1 MKQHDYLSQQFV
13 IGGGTAGWL
22 TALTLVKIPKHNSQV
37 YLVESKTIPTV
48 GAGEGS
54 TPQIV
59 FLLEYLGIDLDEFYE
74 KAWATKKYGVT
85 FDNWLNDKKSF
96 DHIFINERN
105 LDYAYH
111 FDSEYIIQFLK
122 KKALE
127 SGVIHIQDDY
137 LYSYKNGVCIEYVNL
152 KINGKLRANFVFDCT
167 GFRRQIIGK
176 EYNSKWIDTSKYLP
190 VNAAIPFTRK
200 SKQVGKEEA
209 TYTKAVAL
217 KHGWLWTIPLQGRI
231 GCGYVHDSSLV
242 SEEDARLEVEEYF
255 GEKVFSQFSRPRIF
269 FKSGYFE
276 KPYIGNC
283 MAIGLS
289 ASFFEPLEATSIM
302 LTCMQLDKFI
312 AERTVH
318 IEHTEYTRFFQS
330 INNQIL
336 AFIYYHYMGVRQDT
350 EFWRGFKNRKKPELL
365 EKLIKSNG
373 VFDLNKSEYKKIL
386 KVQDR
391 KEIVFDFQ
399 SYKTFSKQLVEKN
412 KEKLGF

>member
-1 MKQHDYLSQQFV
+1 MIKQNHLNQQFV

-59 FLLEYLGIDLDEFYE
+59 FLLKYLGIDLDEFYE

-85 FDNWLNDKKSF
+85 FDNWLNKKESF
-96 DHIFINERN
+96 NHIFINERN
-105 LDYAYH
+105 IDYAYH

-122 KKALE
+122 KKAIE
-127 SGVIHIQDDY
+127 NGVVYIQDDY
-137 LYSYKNGVCIEYVNL
+137 INSDKNGVCIEHINL
-152 KINGKLRANFVFDCT
+152 KENGKLRANFVFDCT

-176 EYNSKWIDTSKYLP
+176 EYKSKWIDTTKYLP

-200 SKQVGKEEA
+200 SKKIDKEEA

-231 GCGYVHDSSLV
+231 GCGYVHDGNLV

-312 AERTVH
+312 ANRSVH
-318 IEHTEYTRFFQS
+318 IEHTEYTRFFNS
-330 INNQIL
+330 VNNQIL
-336 AFIYYHYMGVRQDT
+336 AFIFYHYMGVREDS
-350 EFWRGFKNRKKPELL
+350 EFWRGFKNRQRPELL
-365 EKLIKSNG
+365 KELTKPNG
-373 VFDLNKSEYKKIL
+373 VFDLTKSEYKKIL
-386 KVQDR
+386 NIKDK
-391 KEIVFDFQ
+391 KEIVFDLQ
-399 SYKTFSKQLVEKN
+399 SWKTFSKQLVEKTM
-412 KEKLGF
+412 